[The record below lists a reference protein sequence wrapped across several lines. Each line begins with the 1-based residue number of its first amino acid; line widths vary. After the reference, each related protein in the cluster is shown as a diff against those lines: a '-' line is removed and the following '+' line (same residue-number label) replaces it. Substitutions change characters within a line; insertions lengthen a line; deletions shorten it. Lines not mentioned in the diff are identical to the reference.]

1 MAIGTVLIVEDSHYL
16 ARAISD
22 VVKDLGYDT
31 KIVPSG
37 EEALD
42 ALSTE
47 TLDLVLLDWILPGI
61 AGLEVLQSIR
71 QGPKADL
78 PVIMLTAKGEIDA
91 RVEGLEAGADDYITK
106 PVHMKELQ
114 ARISAVLRRKE

>member
-31 KIVPSG
+31 IIVPSG

-61 AGLEVLQSIR
+61 AGLEVLQNIR